1 MLNISPL
8 GVCLRN
14 IIALGVVAC
23 LQDSPGP
30 GENLPEF
37 SILLISLF
45 VCLFFPFIFIS
56 WRLII
61 LQYCSGFCHT
71 LT

>member
-8 GVCLRN
+8 GVCLQN
-14 IIALGVVAC
+14 IIALGIVAC
-23 LQDSPGP
+23 PQDSPGP
-30 GENLPEF
+30 GEKLPEF
-37 SILLISLF
+37 STLLIF
-45 VCLFFPFIFIS
+45 VCLFLPFIFIS
-56 WRLII
+56 WRLIT